1 MAAHRLDQID
11 LRILNALQENGRLS
25 NVDLAGRVGLSASAC
40 LRRVQ
45 GLEQEGY
52 ITGYSAHLDAK
63 RLGLGITAFVQ
74 VQVAQDN
81 ESATQEFRERI
92 GAMPE
97 VVDCYA
103 VTGNFDYLL
112 KVVAA
117 DMESF
122 EHFAMK
128 RLLKTPG
135 VRDVRTNFVLD
146 AMKAASVL
154 PITERSLE
162 G

>member
-52 ITGYSAHLDAK
+52 ITGYSAYLDAK

-92 GAMPE
+92 GAMAE
-97 VVDCYA
+97 VVECYA
-103 VTGNFDYLL
+103 VTGSFDYLL
-112 KVVAA
+112 KVMAA
-117 DMESF
+117 DMERF
-122 EHFAMK
+122 EQFAMK

-135 VRDVRTNFVLD
+135 VRDVRTCFVLD
-146 AMKAASVL
+146 TMKAASVL
-154 PITERSLE
+154 PITEQ
-162 G
+162 GGDP